1 MRNCHAN
8 FKLFT
13 QFLSIFSLVGMF
25 TFLFFQLVETII
37 IGLALAWAVGGHGLR
52 TCKGF
57 QTWCG
62 DNKWR
67 KLAMYSR
74 VIRKNKSSLE
84 PSFWARAHWSWA
96 FGLKLDPNFWAGA
109 GTELFR
115 LELEP
120 NFWAGARTK
129 LFGLE
134 LEMNFWAGVGTKLL
148 GWS

>member
-1 MRNCHAN
+1 MCHNFCNHVLLSKKSECILLYSFRGGQIVFVEKNITEMRNCHAN

-13 QFLSIFSLVGMF
+13 QFLSIFSLVGSF
-25 TFLFFQLVETII
+25 TFFI
-37 IGLALAWAVGGHGLR
+37 IGLAFAWAVGGHGLR

-74 VIRKNKSSLE
+74 VIRKKQSSLE
-84 PSFWARAHWSWA
+84 PSFWPGASWSWA
-96 FGLKLDPNFWAGA
+96 FGLELDPNFWAGA
-109 GTELFR
+109 GTEL
-115 LELEP
+115 
-120 NFWAGARTK
+120 
-129 LFGLE
+129 
-134 LEMNFWAGVGTKLL
+134 L